1 MTFNVVRLFYTPYK
15 KQKVDRFVT
24 GIHTVVDNGI
34 SQDPVA
40 RDTLKI
46 MARYE
51 TKTVKRNRAPKKRG
65 YRNAIFL
72 CQTDSFLLSDA
83 LTVLT
88 T

>member
-51 TKTVKRNRAPKKRG
+51 TKTVKRNRATKKKEDTKMLFFFVR
-65 YRNAIFL
+65 
-72 CQTDSFLLSDA
+72 
-83 LTVLT
+83 LTASCFQML
-88 T
+88 